1 MNFAEVRFW
10 EYLLVGL
17 GVLVIARF
25 SIALARPT
33 VLPVFDKLALLTLG
47 LSLLVCMSW
56 VTFLIFLVVAVGTY
70 FGLAWIISYH
80 ARHASKYFFSSF
92 HFNCYLCF
100 IPSTRILWEITCSD
114 SISSCWP
121 ESPFQWEFP
130 SIRFK
135 RLHLS
140 WIPWLSNIPC
150 PAFWIT

>member
-80 ARHASKYFFSSF
+80 ARHASKYLLLLIPLQLLPLFYTKYANFVGNYVLGF
-92 HFNCYLCF
+92 HLEAGPSHHSRGNFLLYVSKDCF
-100 IPSTRILWEITCSD
+100 CRGYPG
-114 SISSCWP
+114 
-121 ESPFQWEFP
+121 FQ
-130 SIRFK
+130 
-135 RLHLS
+135 
-140 WIPWLSNIPC
+140 
-150 PAFWIT
+150 T